1 MMKKMAQ
8 MILSMRR
15 IGKMFSGVTVLENV
29 SLDLYP
35 GEVHILAGEN
45 GAGKSTLM
53 KILAGI
59 HTDYQ
64 GEIHIHQELVRFKS
78 PQHAAQHGI
87 AVIHQEMSL
96 IGSMN
101 VSDNIF
107 LGRELAGPAGWMNY
121 REQNRRTQKLLLELG
136 LNLDLDITNPV
147 ADYPVSIQQMIEIAK
162 ALAFDA
168 RIIIMDEPT
177 SALAEPEVKKLFAII
192 DNLKARGCAIVY
204 ISHKME
210 EIYAIAD
217 RITVLR
223 DGRYISTA
231 PADELPQN
239 KLIEW
244 MIGRELT
251 EQFPQRLSEIGPCKL
266 QVRSLSIPD
275 SAGTPRLAADRLSF
289 EVHAGEIVGL
299 AGLQGSGNSEVL
311 HGLFG
316 DFGPLFGAQIDI
328 NGREYEID
336 SPGHAIQCGLALLTN
351 DRKENGLVLGMN
363 VLQNTTLASLKK
375 FSPNG
380 WLRPSDE
387 IAAAQRQAKKL
398 SLRAAGL
405 DVEVQTLSGGNQQ
418 KVVLAKWLETQP
430 QVLLLDEPT
439 RGVDVGA
446 KHEIYKLMNDLTA
459 QGMAI
464 LLITSEMPELLAMSD
479 RILVLHRGRITA
491 QFTQEQAT
499 QEKIL
504 RAAMG
509 ETALPEE

>member
-1 MMKKMAQ
+1 MMENSTQ
-8 MILSMRR
+8 VILSMRR
-15 IGKMFSGVTVLENV
+15 IGKSFSGVTVLENV
-29 SLDLYP
+29 CLDLYA

-59 HTDYQ
+59 HTEYE
-64 GEIHIHQELVRFKS
+64 GEILLHDRAVRFRS
-78 PQHAAQHGI
+78 PQHAAQQGI
-87 AVIHQEMSL
+87 SVIHQEMSL
-96 IGSMN
+96 IGSLN

-107 LGRELAGPAGWMNY
+107 LGRELAGPAGWMDY
-121 REQNRRTQKLLLELG
+121 RRQNQKTQKLLGELG
-136 LNLDLDITNPV
+136 LELDPATPV
-147 ADYPVSIQQMIEIAK
+147 GDFPVSVQQMIEIAK

-177 SALAEPEVKKLFAII
+177 SALAEPEVKKLFGII

-204 ISHKME
+204 ITHKME
-210 EIYAIAD
+210 EIYEIAD

-223 DGRYISTA
+223 DGRYIGTA
-231 PADELPQN
+231 PAEELPQS
-239 KLIEW
+239 KMVEW

-251 EQFPQRLSEIGPCKL
+251 EQFPQRQSQIGPCKL
-266 QVRSLSIPD
+266 HVRSLSIPD
-275 SAGTPRLAADRLSF
+275 PAGTPRLAADRLSF

-316 DFGPLFGAQIDI
+316 DFGPLPEAQIQI
-328 NGREYEID
+328 NESEYVID
-336 SPGHAIQCGLALLTN
+336 TPGHAIRSGLALLTN

-375 FSPNG
+375 FSPSG

-405 DVEVQTLSGGNQQ
+405 EVEVQTLSGGNQQ

-479 RILVLHRGRITA
+479 RILVLHRGRLTA
-491 QFTQEQAT
+491 AFTRQQAT

-509 ETALPEE
+509 ETGLAEE